1 LWKNKRDDP
10 RFSSNLRGTGLGF
23 ANLQVQDGKCGGKNG
38 GEKERFLRGCAIGLA
53 VYCVGFIS
61 DEGGVDVSRDQGF
74 CQIISGRGIG
84 LDR

>member
-1 LWKNKRDDP
+1 VW
-10 RFSSNLRGTGLGF
+10 
-23 ANLQVQDGKCGGKNG
+23 GKNG